1 MKLHK
6 KSRKETKSLYPVL
19 YVIER
24 LKEYR
29 NMLIKNEV
37 DSLQELSMVSKS
49 FNKVLQDSEDL
60 KMSLQDFE
68 QTFANINTVAGQFA
82 SVKENI
88 SNSVVQVQGEV
99 ETLKESSL
107 LASNYFDEM
116 QSTFEAFQL
125 SVNEIK
131 KCMGQIVSIANQ
143 TNILSINASIEA
155 ARAGEQGRGFAT
167 VAGEVKHLSD
177 QIKDLV
183 ATVDLRI
190 GDVEQGT
197 AQLSASIQTSHQAL
211 GESMSKVDQTYEM
224 FDHITQ
230 AAEET
235 ESVQTEIS
243 MVIDDSK
250 SKLHTLDGFFDQIKQ
265 QYEKVMRHINRVNTM
280 GTTKSAMYE
289 DIDNM
294 MSQIPPIIN
303 DYTSSSK

>member
-6 KSRKETKSLYPVL
+6 KSRKEPKSLYPVL
-19 YVIER
+19 YVIDR

-29 NMLIKNEV
+29 NALIKSEV
-37 DSLQELSMVSKS
+37 DSLHELSMVSKS

-60 KMSLQDFE
+60 KTSLQDFE
-68 QTFANINTVAGQFA
+68 QTFSNINTVAGQFA
-82 SVKENI
+82 TVKENI
-88 SNSVVQVQGEV
+88 SKSVVQVQGEV
-99 ETLKESSL
+99 ENLKESSL

-116 QSTFEAFQL
+116 QSTFETFQL
-125 SVNEIK
+125 SVDEIK

-183 ATVDLRI
+183 ATVDSRI

-197 AQLSASIQTSHQAL
+197 AQLNASIQTSHQAL
-211 GESMSKVDQTYEM
+211 GESISKVDETYEM

-235 ESVQTEIS
+235 ESVQSEIS

-250 SKLHTLDGFFDQIKQ
+250 AKLHTLDNFFDQIKQ
-265 QYEKVMRHINRVNTM
+265 QYEKVMQHINRVNIM

-303 DYTSSSK
+303 DFSGNQ

>member
-29 NMLIKNEV
+29 NALIKNEV
-37 DSLQELSMVSKS
+37 DSLHELSMVSKS
-49 FNKVLQDSEDL
+49 FNRVLQDSEDL
-60 KMSLQDFE
+60 KTSLQDFE
-68 QTFANINTVAGQFA
+68 ETFANINTVASQFA

-88 SNSVVQVQGEV
+88 SKSVVQVQGEV

-116 QSTFEAFQL
+116 QSTFDAFQL
-125 SVNEIK
+125 SVDEIK

-183 ATVDLRI
+183 ATVDSRI

-197 AQLSASIQTSHQAL
+197 AQLNASIQTSHQAL
-211 GESMSKVDQTYEM
+211 GESISKVDATYEM
-224 FDHITQ
+224 FDQITH

-235 ESVQTEIS
+235 ESVQAEIS
-243 MVIDDSK
+243 LVIDDSK
-250 SKLHTLDGFFDQIKQ
+250 AKLHTLDDFFDQIKK
-265 QYEKVMRHINRVNTM
+265 QYEKVMRHISRVNIM

-303 DYTSSSK
+303 DYSGNQ

>member
-1 MKLHK
+1 MILHK

-19 YVIER
+19 YVIDQ
-24 LKEYR
+24 LKECR
-29 NMLIKNEV
+29 NMLVKNEV
-37 DSLQELSMVSKS
+37 DSLQELGMVSKS
-49 FNKVLQDSEDL
+49 FNHVLQDSENL

-68 QTFANINTVAGQFA
+68 QTFASINAVSGQFA
-82 SVKENI
+82 TVKENI
-88 SNSVVQVQGEV
+88 SQSVLQAQNEV
-99 ETLKESSL
+99 EVLKESSL
-107 LASNYFDEM
+107 LASSSFDEM

-177 QIKDLV
+177 EIKNLV
-183 ATVDLRI
+183 DTVDSRI

-197 AQLSASIQTSHQAL
+197 AQLKASIQTSHQAL
-211 GESMSKVDQTYEM
+211 GESLSKVDETYEM
-224 FDHITQ
+224 FNHITK

-235 ESVQTEIS
+235 ESVQTEIAV
-243 MVIDDSK
+243 VIDDSK
-250 SKLHTLDGFFDQIKQ
+250 TKLHTLDDFFDRIKK
-265 QYEKVMRHINRVNTM
+265 QYEKVMGHINRVNIM

-294 MSQIPPIIN
+294 ISQIPPIIN
-303 DYTSSSK
+303 DYTSN

>member
-6 KSRKETKSLYPVL
+6 KARKETKSLYPVL
-19 YVIER
+19 YVVDR

-29 NMLIKNEV
+29 DMLIKSEV
-37 DSLQELSMVSKS
+37 DSLHELSMVSKS
-49 FNKVLQDSEDL
+49 FNRVLQDSEDL
-60 KMSLQDFE
+60 KTSLQDFE
-68 QTFANINTVAGQFA
+68 ETFANINTAAGQFA

-88 SNSVVQVQGEV
+88 SKSVVQVQNEV

-116 QSTFEAFQL
+116 QSTFDAFQL
-125 SVNEIK
+125 SVDEIK

-177 QIKDLV
+177 EIKNLV
-183 ATVDLRI
+183 ATVDSRI
-190 GDVEQGT
+190 GDVEAGT
-197 AQLSASIQTSHQAL
+197 AQLNASIQTSHQAL
-211 GESMSKVDQTYEM
+211 GESISKVDKTYEM

-243 MVIDDSK
+243 MVIDESK
-250 SKLHTLDGFFDQIKQ
+250 SKLHTLDDFFDQIKK
-265 QYEKVMRHINRVNTM
+265 QYEKVMRHINRVNVM

-303 DYTSSSK
+303 DYTSK

>member
-6 KSRKETKSLYPVL
+6 RSRKEPKSLYPVL
-19 YVIER
+19 YVIDR

-29 NMLIKNEV
+29 NALIKNEV
-37 DSLQELSMVSKS
+37 DSLNELGMVSKS

-68 QTFANINTVAGQFA
+68 ETFSSINTAVGRFA

-88 SNSVVQVQGEV
+88 SDSVVQVQSEV

-116 QSTFEAFQL
+116 QNTFESFQL

-177 QIKDLV
+177 QIKELV
-183 ATVDLRI
+183 VTVDSRI

-197 AQLSASIQTSHQAL
+197 EQLNASILTSHQAL
-211 GESMSKVDQTYEM
+211 SESISKVDETYEM

-235 ESVQTEIS
+235 ESVQSEIS
-243 MVIDDSK
+243 LVIDDSK
-250 SKLHTLDGFFDQIKQ
+250 AKLHTLDDFFDQIKK
-265 QYEKVMRHINRVNTM
+265 QYEKVMRHINRVNIM

-303 DYTSSSK
+303 DYSNNQ

>member
-19 YVIER
+19 YVIDR

-29 NMLIKNEV
+29 NALIKNEV
-37 DSLQELSMVSKS
+37 DSLNELGMVSKS
-49 FNKVLQDSEDL
+49 FNKVLKDSEDL

-68 QTFANINTVAGQFA
+68 ETFSSINTVVGQFA

-88 SNSVVQVQGEV
+88 FNSVVQVQSEV

-116 QSTFEAFQL
+116 QNTFEAFQL
-125 SVNEIK
+125 SVDEIK

-183 ATVDLRI
+183 ATVDSRI

-197 AQLSASIQTSHQAL
+197 AQLNTSILTSHQAL
-211 GESMSKVDQTYEM
+211 SESISKVDETYEM

-235 ESVQTEIS
+235 ESVQSEIS
-243 MVIDDSK
+243 LVIDDSK
-250 SKLHTLDGFFDQIKQ
+250 AKLHTLDDFFDQIKK
-265 QYEKVMRHINRVNTM
+265 QYEKVMRHINRVNIM

-303 DYTSSSK
+303 DYSNNP

>member
-6 KSRKETKSLYPVL
+6 KSLKETKSLYPVL

-29 NMLIKNEV
+29 NMLIKSEV
-37 DSLQELSMVSKS
+37 DSLNELSMVSKS

-68 QTFANINTVAGQFA
+68 QTFSSINTVASQFA

-88 SNSVVQVQGEV
+88 SKSVLQVQGEV
-99 ETLKESSL
+99 ESLKESSL

-183 ATVDLRI
+183 ATVDSRI

-197 AQLSASIQTSHQAL
+197 AQLNASIMTSHQAL
-211 GESMSKVDQTYEM
+211 GESISKVDETYEM

-235 ESVQTEIS
+235 ESVQAEIS
-243 MVIDDSK
+243 LAIDDSK
-250 SKLHTLDGFFDQIKQ
+250 AKLHTLDDFFDQIKK
-265 QYEKVMRHINRVNTM
+265 QYGKVTQHINRVNNM

-294 MSQIPPIIN
+294 MSQIPPIIE
-303 DYTSSSK
+303 DYTSK

>member
-6 KSRKETKSLYPVL
+6 RSRKEPKSLYPVL
-19 YVIER
+19 YVIDR

-29 NMLIKNEV
+29 NALIKNEV
-37 DSLQELSMVSKS
+37 DSLNELGMVSKS

-68 QTFANINTVAGQFA
+68 ETFSSINTAVGRFA

-88 SNSVVQVQGEV
+88 SDSVVQVQSEV

-116 QSTFEAFQL
+116 QNTFESFQL

-177 QIKDLV
+177 QIKELV
-183 ATVDLRI
+183 ATVDSRI

-197 AQLSASIQTSHQAL
+197 EQLNASILTSHQAL
-211 GESMSKVDQTYEM
+211 SESISKVDETYEM

-230 AAEET
+230 AAEKT
-235 ESVQTEIS
+235 ESVQSEIS
-243 MVIDDSK
+243 LVIDDSK
-250 SKLHTLDGFFDQIKQ
+250 AKLHTLDDFFDQIKK
-265 QYEKVMRHINRVNTM
+265 QYEKVMRHINRVNIM

-303 DYTSSSK
+303 DYSNNQ

>member
-6 KSRKETKSLYPVL
+6 KARKETKSLYPVL
-19 YVIER
+19 YVIDR

-29 NMLIKNEV
+29 NMLIKSEV
-37 DSLQELSMVSKS
+37 DSLHELSMVSKS
-49 FNKVLQDSEDL
+49 FNRVLQDSEDL
-60 KMSLQDFE
+60 KTSLQDFE
-68 QTFANINTVAGQFA
+68 ETFANINTAAGQFA

-88 SNSVVQVQGEV
+88 SKSVVQVQNEV

-116 QSTFEAFQL
+116 QSTFDAFQL
-125 SVNEIK
+125 SVDEIK

-177 QIKDLV
+177 EIKNLV
-183 ATVDLRI
+183 ATVDSRI
-190 GDVEQGT
+190 GDVEAGT
-197 AQLSASIQTSHQAL
+197 AQLNASIQTSHQAL
-211 GESMSKVDQTYEM
+211 GESISKVDKTYEM

-235 ESVQTEIS
+235 ESVQTGIS
-243 MVIDDSK
+243 IVIDESK
-250 SKLHTLDGFFDQIKQ
+250 SKLHTLDDFFDQIKK
-265 QYEKVMRHINRVNTM
+265 QYEKVMRHINRVNVM

-303 DYTSSSK
+303 DYTSK

>member
-6 KSRKETKSLYPVL
+6 RSRKEPKSLYPVL
-19 YVIER
+19 YVIDR

-29 NMLIKNEV
+29 NALIKNEV
-37 DSLQELSMVSKS
+37 DSLNELGMVSKS

-68 QTFANINTVAGQFA
+68 ETFSSINTAVGRFA

-88 SNSVVQVQGEV
+88 SDSVVQVQSEV

-116 QSTFEAFQL
+116 QNTFESFQL

-177 QIKDLV
+177 QIKELV
-183 ATVDLRI
+183 ATVDSRI

-197 AQLSASIQTSHQAL
+197 EQLNASILTSHQAL
-211 GESMSKVDQTYEM
+211 SESISKVDETYEM

-235 ESVQTEIS
+235 ESVQSEIS
-243 MVIDDSK
+243 LVIDDSK
-250 SKLHTLDGFFDQIKQ
+250 AKLHTLDDFFDQIKK
-265 QYEKVMRHINRVNTM
+265 QYEKVMRHINRVNIM

-294 MSQIPPIIN
+294 MSQIPLVIK
-303 DYTSSSK
+303 DYTNGAE

>member
-6 KSRKETKSLYPVL
+6 RSRKEPKSLYPVL
-19 YVIER
+19 YVIDR

-29 NMLIKNEV
+29 NALIKSEV
-37 DSLQELSMVSKS
+37 DSLNELGMVSKS
-49 FNKVLQDSEDL
+49 FNKVLKDSEDL

-68 QTFANINTVAGQFA
+68 ETFASINTAVGRFA

-88 SNSVVQVQGEV
+88 SDSVVQVQSEV
-99 ETLKESSL
+99 ETLRESSL

-116 QSTFEAFQL
+116 QTTFEAFQL

-183 ATVDLRI
+183 ATVDSRI

-197 AQLSASIQTSHQAL
+197 EQLNASILTSHQAL
-211 GESMSKVDQTYEM
+211 SESISKVDETYEM

-235 ESVQTEIS
+235 ASVQSEIS
-243 MVIDDSK
+243 LVIDDSK
-250 SKLHTLDGFFDQIKQ
+250 AKLHTLDDFFDQIKK

-303 DYTSSSK
+303 DYSNNQ

>member
-6 KSRKETKSLYPVL
+6 KSRKEPKSLYPVL
-19 YVIER
+19 YVIDR

-29 NMLIKNEV
+29 NALIKSEV
-37 DSLQELSMVSKS
+37 DSLHELSMVSKS

-60 KMSLQDFE
+60 KTSLQDFE
-68 QTFANINTVAGQFA
+68 QTFSNINTVAGQFA
-82 SVKENI
+82 TVKENI
-88 SNSVVQVQGEV
+88 SKSVVQVQGEV
-99 ETLKESSL
+99 ENLKESSL

-116 QSTFEAFQL
+116 QSTFETFQL
-125 SVNEIK
+125 SVDEIK

-183 ATVDLRI
+183 ATVDSRI

-197 AQLSASIQTSHQAL
+197 AQLNASIQTSHQAL
-211 GESMSKVDQTYEM
+211 GESISKVDETYEM

-235 ESVQTEIS
+235 ESVQSEIS
-243 MVIDDSK
+243 LVIDDSK
-250 SKLHTLDGFFDQIKQ
+250 AKLHTLDKFFDQIKQ
-265 QYEKVMRHINRVNTM
+265 QYEKVMQHINRVNIM

-303 DYTSSSK
+303 DYSGNQ